1 VINAEQ
7 PDNPGQRGAVARGDL
22 RIYLGSAAGVGKTFA
37 MLNEGHRRRERG
49 TDVVVAYVETHGRP
63 QTEAQIGDLEV
74 IPRAVLPYRGSFF
87 EEMDLAAVLARRP
100 EVALVDEFA
109 HTNVSAGADQHG
121 ADQHGADQHGADQH
135 GADQHGADHHR
146 ANEKRWQDV
155 EELLN
160 AGIDV
165 ISNVNIQ
172 HLESLNDVVQKITGV
187 PQRET
192 VPDSVVRAANQ
203 VELVDM
209 TPEAL
214 RRRMAH
220 GNIYRAE
227 KIDAALTNY
236 FRVGNLS
243 ALRELALLW
252 LADKVDEGLQRYRTA
267 HNIHGTWEARERV
280 VVALTGGPEG
290 ETLIRRAARIAARS
304 TGGDLLAVHVTR
316 SDGLTGANP
325 AALGA
330 QRRLAESLGGSY
342 HQVVGE
348 NVPEALLTFARA
360 ENATQLVLGASR
372 RNWLSSLLTGPGV
385 SLRTIRDSGDID
397 VHIVTHAHM
406 GRGRGLPRSHGGL
419 PLRRRLLGYLLAAV
433 LAPVLTL
440 FLASVRGQVNLTSD
454 IVIFLAAV
462 IAVAI
467 VGGFVPAVLEAIV
480 GSLLLNY
487 YFTPPVHTL
496 NIAQGN
502 NALALLIFVAVAL
515 VVSSVVDNAARRS
528 KQAARASAESQ
539 LLVTTAGS
547 VLRGQQAL
555 AAVLSRVREAF
566 GLESVTLL
574 ERASDQLADQG
585 GPAGPPALAS
595 RGIPGGG
602 RRTAGEWTAVAT
614 AGDLPVYSPETAD
627 TEVPVTERL
636 TLALRGRPLPAT
648 DRRVLG
654 AFAAYAATA
663 LEQER
668 LSAAAEAARP
678 IAEADRMR
686 TALLAAVSHDLRT
699 PLASAKAAITSLRAT
714 DVQWAAE
721 DHDEL
726 LATADES
733 LDKLAHLVDNLLDMS
748 RLQAGALAV
757 FPRPADLAEIVA
769 RSLDDLGPAGRAV
782 VVSIAEDLPEVAV
795 DPGILERVIANLT
808 ANALR
813 YSPAGSP
820 PALSGSALLDRVE
833 LRVID
838 RGPGIPAEDWTRMF
852 VPFQRLG
859 DTDNT
864 TGVGLGLAL
873 SRGLTEAMGGSLEP
887 EETPGG
893 GLTMTLSL
901 PAVNGPAQPF
911 TTELPD
917 TPAGRLPGFPRAS
930 ASDAPAATAGPG
942 SSANAA
948 RPDPSAATAGTDA
961 PATRAGTDLPAAG
974 SQETDA
980 G

>member
-1 VINAEQ
+1 MSNAEDRSSSR
-7 PDNPGQRGAVARGDL
+7 PAGQAVQKSAVPRGEL
-22 RIYLGSAAGVGKTFA
+22 RIYLGCAAGVGKTFA
-37 MLNEGHRRRERG
+37 MLNEGHRRAERG
-49 TDVVVAYVETHGRP
+49 TDTVVAFVETHGRP

-74 IPRAVLPYRGSFF
+74 IPRARLPYRGTFF
-87 EEMDLAAVLARRP
+87 EEMDLAAVLARAP
-100 EVALVDEFA
+100 QVALVDEFA
-109 HTNVSAGADQHG
+109 HTNVPGSAGQHG
-121 ADQHGADQHGADQH
+121 AGQHGAGQHGAGQH
-135 GADQHGADHHR
+135 GAGQHRAGQHGG
-146 ANEKRWQDV
+146 NEKRWQDV
-155 EELLN
+155 EQLLN

-192 VPDSVVRAANQ
+192 VPDAVVRAANQ

-220 GNIYRAE
+220 GNIYRPE

-252 LADKVDEGLQRYRTA
+252 LADKVDEGLQRYRAA
-267 HNIHGTWEARERV
+267 HDIHGIWEARERV

-316 SDGLTGANP
+316 SDGLTGADP
-325 AALGA
+325 AALAA

-348 NVPEALLTFARA
+348 DVPDALLAFARA

-372 RNWLSSLLTGPGV
+372 RRWLTSLLTGPGV
-385 SLRTIRDSGDID
+385 SFRTIRESGDID

-406 GRGRGLPRSHGGL
+406 GRGRGLPNHRGGL
-419 PLRRRLLGYLLAAV
+419 PLRRRLLGYLLAVV
-433 LAPVLTL
+433 LAPLLTL
-440 FLASVRGQVNLTSD
+440 VLAASRSQVNLTSD
-454 IVIFLAAV
+454 VIIFLAAV
-462 IAVAI
+462 IVVAVT
-467 VGGFVPAVLEAIV
+467 GGFAPAVLEAIA

-487 YFTPPVHTL
+487 YFTPPVHTW
-496 NIAQGN
+496 NITDPN
-502 NALALLIFVAVAL
+502 NALALGIFVAVAL

-528 KQAARASAESQ
+528 KQAARATAESE

-566 GLESVTLL
+566 SLESVTLL
-574 ERASDQLADQG
+574 ERGADE
-585 GPAGPPALAS
+585 PAGQRPPA
-595 RGIPGGG
+595 G
-602 RRTAGEWTAVAT
+602 RWAAPGEWNVVAVA
-614 AGDLPVYSPETAD
+614 GDYPVRSPETAD
-627 TEVPVTERL
+627 TEVPVTDRL
-636 TLALRGRPLPAT
+636 LLALRGRPLPAA

-678 IAEADRMR
+678 IAAADRMR

-714 DVQWAAE
+714 DVQWGAE

-733 LDKLAHLVDNLLDMS
+733 LDKLARLVDNLLDMS

-769 RSLDDLGPAGRAV
+769 RSLDDLGPPARTV
-782 VVSIAEDLPEVAV
+782 VVAIPEDLPEVAV

-820 PALSGSALLDRVE
+820 PTLSGSALLDRVE
-833 LRVID
+833 VRVID
-838 RGPGIPAEDWTRMF
+838 RGPGIPEADRNRMF

-873 SRGLTEAMGGSLEP
+873 SRGLTEAMGGTLEP

-901 PAVNGPAQPF
+901 PAAPGPARPF
-911 TTELPD
+911 STELPAV
-917 TPAGRLPGFPRAS
+917 PAGRLPGPLPRS
-930 ASDAPAATAGPG
+930 AADAAGPQTG
-942 SSANAA
+942 
-948 RPDPSAATAGTDA
+948 AG
-961 PATRAGTDLPAAG
+961 PA
-974 SQETDA
+974 
-980 G
+980 